1 LTLAVWEAPANIG
14 TDKFSLCVI

>member
-1 LTLAVWEAPANIG
+1 LAVWEAPANIG